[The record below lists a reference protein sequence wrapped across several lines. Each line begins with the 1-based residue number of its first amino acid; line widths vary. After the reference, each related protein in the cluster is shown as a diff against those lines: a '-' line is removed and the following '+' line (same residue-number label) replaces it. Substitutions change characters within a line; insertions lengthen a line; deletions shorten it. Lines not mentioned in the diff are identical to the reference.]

1 MQRSL
6 DINSERFR
14 RISREGGWIF
24 FGQLMAVCGSLV
36 GIRILTEL
44 LSPVAY
50 GELALG
56 LTIAAIVN
64 QIILGPLGGGII
76 RFYSPSIEQQD
87 FWGYW
92 NAVKKM
98 VLLATGIILILVVI
112 SVAGLAFA
120 GQAQWITLTI
130 SAFVFAV
137 LSGYCANLSG
147 IQMAARQR
155 SIVAIHQGMD
165 PLLRSLMAAGLLLWL
180 GMTSTVAMIG
190 YAFAALLLLGS
201 QLYFFRRI
209 IVNVN
214 DKKFINTKRDWQNE
228 IWSFSWPI
236 AIFGIFT
243 WMQLASDR
251 WSLQLFSTTQEVGK
265 YVVLYQL
272 GYYPISLIAGM
283 VMQLLLPILY
293 QRAGDATNS
302 LRKRDATKLSW
313 QLVWATLGLTMAMVL
328 AAFLLHKWIFQVL
341 VAQEYRSA
349 SYLLPWMIL
358 AGGVFASGQALAS
371 NLQAQLKTRDMMAA
385 KIVTALLGMA
395 FNIIGAYWYGMTGIV
410 CAWLMFSIVYFL
422 WMIALVHD
430 GRIKEHK
437 ILSAS

>member
-1 MQRSL
+1 MF
-6 DINSERFR
+6 INSERFR
-14 RISREGGWIF
+14 RISREGLWIF
-24 FGQLMAVCGSLV
+24 FGQLMAVCGSLI

-44 LSPVAY
+44 LTPVAY

-76 RFYSPSIEQQD
+76 RFYSPSIEQRD

-92 NAVKKM
+92 NAVRKM
-98 VLLATGIILILVVI
+98 VFLATGIILILVVI
-112 SVAGLAFA
+112 SAAGLAFA
-120 GQAQWITLTI
+120 GQVQWITLTI

-137 LSGYCANLSG
+137 LNGYCANLSG
-147 IQMAARQR
+147 VQMAARQR

-165 PLLRSLMAAGLLLWL
+165 PLLRSLIAAGLLLWL

-190 YAFAALLLLGS
+190 YAVAALLLLGS

-214 DKKFINTKRDWQNE
+214 VKKISNTKRDWQNE
-228 IWSFSWPI
+228 IWNFSWPI
-236 AIFGIFT
+236 GVFGIFT

-283 VMQLLLPILY
+283 VMQFLLPILY

-313 QLVWATLGLTMAMVL
+313 QLVWATLGMTMVMVL
-328 AAFLLHKWIFQVL
+328 TALLLHKWIFQVL

-371 NLQAQLKTRDMMAA
+371 SLQAQLKTRDMMTA
-385 KIVTALLGMA
+385 KIITALFGVALNIVGA
-395 FNIIGAYWYGMTGIV
+395 FWYGMMGIV
-410 CAWLMFSIVYFL
+410 CAWLIFSMVYFL
-422 WMIALVHD
+422 WMVALVYD
-430 GRIKEHK
+430 GRIKKHG
-437 ILSAS
+437 IPASL

>member
-1 MQRSL
+1 
-6 DINSERFR
+6 
-14 RISREGGWIF
+14 
-24 FGQLMAVCGSLV
+24 MAVCGSLV

-92 NAVKKM
+92 NAVKTM
-98 VLLATGIILILVVI
+98 VLSATGIILILVVI
-112 SVAGLAFA
+112 SVAGLVFA
-120 GQAQWITLTI
+120 GQVQWITLTVG
-130 SAFVFAV
+130 AFVFAI
-137 LSGYCANLSG
+137 LNGYCANLG
-147 IQMAARQR
+147 GVQMAERQR

-165 PLLRSLMAAGLLLWL
+165 PFLRSGLAAILILWL
-180 GMTSTVAMIG
+180 GMTSSVAMIG
-190 YAFAALLLLGS
+190 YAFAALILFGS

-209 IVNVN
+209 IVNVH
-214 DKKFINTKRDWQNE
+214 DKNFSKTKRDWQNE

-236 AIFGIFT
+236 GIFGIFT

-272 GYYPISLIAGM
+272 GYYPILLITGM

-313 QLVWATLGLTMAMVL
+313 QLVWATLGMTMLMGL
-328 AAFLLHKWIFQVL
+328 AAFVMHKWIFQVL
-341 VAQEYRSA
+341 VAQEFRSA

-358 AGGVFASGQALAS
+358 AGGVFAAGQALAS

-385 KIVTALLGMA
+385 KIITALFGVA

-410 CAWLMFSIVYFL
+410 CAWLIFSMIYFL
-422 WMIALVHD
+422 WMVVLVYD
-430 GRIKEHK
+430 GRIKEHE
-437 ILSAS
+437 IRSTL